1 MRVKQLVY
9 KSCGPWA
16 QKAEALTDSPD
27 DGIIEPRTL
36 KEALS
41 GPQADHWRQAVDEE
55 YASLVGMGT
64 WTVGKTPYGV
74 KPLGVKWVFKLK
86 RDAQGNIARYK
97 ARLVAQGFSQVK
109 GINYE
114 ETFAPVSKHS
124 TLRTLLA
131 VAAHKDM
138 HIIQMDIKTAFL
150 NGDIDEEIYIRQPE
164 GKEMEGGGL
173 SCRLHKAL
181 YGLKQAPRKW
191 FEKLNGF
198 LISLGFKASHS
209 DPTCYIG
216 KKDGELIYLLTYVDD
231 LMLFGTSLS
240 ALHCIRDKILA
251 QFTSSCEEAPTR
263 FLGIEIHRDMEA
275 GTIKIN
281 QRRMILDMAVRHG
294 QDQARATYTPLAPGT
309 ALIKLTD
316 TSGYAQYPL
325 AEVVGELMH
334 VGVCTRPDIMYA
346 VGMLARHSATPD
358 STHWHAAMHVIRYLK
373 TTADQGLTY
382 CRGQPSVPFAVSAQ
396 CDSDYAGDLGTRR
409 STTGFLLKTGG
420 AAITWSSRLQPTV
433 AVSTAEA
440 EYQAAAAVTK
450 EVLWMRKLLQD
461 LQLGRQCLAVG
472 CDNQAAL
479 ALLKNPLIGLKTKH
493 IDVAHHFVR
502 ERVAREEISFH
513 YVATAENAADVLTKP
528 LTIKLHKECMKG
540 LGIS

>member
-16 QKAEALTDSPD
+16 QKAAVLQDSPD
-27 DGIIEPRTL
+27 DGISEPKTL

-41 GPQADHWRQAVDEE
+41 GPQGDHWRQAIEEE
-55 YASLVGMGT
+55 YGSLVSMGT
-64 WTVGKTPYGV
+64 WTVTRTPYGI

-86 RDAQGNIARYK
+86 KDAQGNITRYK
-97 ARLVAQGFSQVK
+97 ARLVAQGFAQIK
-109 GINYE
+109 GINYD

-131 VAAHKDM
+131 VAAHQDM
-138 HIIQMDIKTAFL
+138 HILQMDIKTAFL
-150 NGDIDEEIYIRQPE
+150 NGDIDEEIYIKQPE
-164 GKEMEGGGL
+164 GKEMEGAGL
-173 SCRLHKAL
+173 SCRLHKAI

-216 KKDGELIYLLTYVDD
+216 RKGGSLIYLLTYVDD
-231 LMLFGTSLS
+231 LLLFGTDLQ
-240 ALHCIRDKILA
+240 ALHSIRDSILGE
-251 QFTSSCEEAPTR
+251 FTSSFEEAPTR
-263 FLGIEIHRDMEA
+263 FLGIEIHRDREA

-281 QRRMILDMAVRHG
+281 QRRMVLDLAVKYG
-294 QDQARATYTPLAPGT
+294 QDQARPTHTPLTPGT
-309 ALIKLTD
+309 ALVKLTD
-316 TSGYAQYPL
+316 TSGYSQYPL

-334 VGVCTRPDIMYA
+334 VAVCTRPDIMYA
-346 VGMLARHSATPD
+346 VGMLGRHSAAPD
-358 STHWHAAMHVIRYLK
+358 STHWNAAMHVIRYLK
-373 TTADQGLTY
+373 TTADIGLTY
-382 CRGQPSVPFAVSAQ
+382 SRGQASAPFAVSAL
-396 CDSDYAGDLGTRR
+396 CDADYAGDLGTRR
-409 STTGFLLKTGG
+409 STTGFQLTAAG
-420 AAITWSSRLQPTV
+420 AAVTWSSRLQPTV

-450 EVLWMRKLLQD
+450 EALWMRKLLQD
-461 LQLGRQCLAVG
+461 LQLGRQCLPIG

-502 ERVAREEISFH
+502 ERVAQGEVAFY
-513 YVATAENAADVLTKP
+513 YVATADNAADVLTKP
-528 LTIKLHKECMKG
+528 LTVKLHQACTRG
-540 LGIS
+540 LGMS